1 MRHRINFYFSRQKI
15 TSRVKPKTDL
25 MKNVKPETAI
35 MMSVFFFDFF
45 FLVISIYWNWVWTKY
60 SRQGEILSTIYV
72 IRMCA
77 FFLIHFLYLS
87 YVHEKIESKQKY
99 ITWSI
104 LGDRHRSPSLV
115 SLKAVVLFGDL
126 GARWYGSALPYIS
139 AVLMFRRTHFCIKS
153 TITIPL
159 SRP

>member
-1 MRHRINFYFSRQKI
+1 MFTCLKI
-15 TSRVKPKTDL
+15 TSKPADLKPNRQSVLYINWYNRYTIRKTPGVFVKTEL
-25 MKNVKPETAI
+25 RSNR
-35 MMSVFFFDFF
+35 MSWVNIIYNSFS
-45 FLVISIYWNWVWTKY
+45 SI
-60 SRQGEILSTIYV
+60 Q
-72 IRMCA
+72 CA
-77 FFLIHFLYLS
+77 LFYLLLF
-87 YVHEKIESKQKY
+87 VQDGKIESKQKY

-115 SLKAVVLFGDL
+115 SLKAVVRFGDL
-126 GARWYGSALPYIS
+126 GALWYGSALPYIS